1 MCCGKFHM
9 YLREQE
15 KLLIAILVEAQK
27 YRDSK
32 NQTQNPI

>member
-15 KLLIAILVEAQK
+15 KFLAAILVEAQK

-32 NQTQNPI
+32 NQTQNSI